1 MEANLTPP
9 RDTVTEDAPNSIDA
23 KDILRK
29 VDELPVGAVARP
41 REQLHVELEVVRRH
55 PRRARGRR
63 QHLRKRVPV
72 AVHVPRRERQHAAE
86 LGAVQGVRWQK
97 VRPFACSFLAATTKG
112 SLFVLV
118 WNRTATD
125 LAGIAGLGDR
135 VRVLRL
141 PPSEDASALVQHGR
155 YRAYA
160 HFLAANPDV
169 KTLGVSD
176 ATDVV
181 FQRDPFA
188 LARDPRHLVVSDESA
203 RYTVASEPSGGNRYW
218 VQCLYGP
225 PLFRVVGARRVS
237 CSGATVGGRDAM
249 RAYLETMASELAAL
263 LPPRVMHDMPRS
275 IPFNFYRGFDQG
287 VHNALLASAF
297 ALAYNV
303 TRSDLLFTGNG
314 QRLGSDYELR
324 DGAVFVKGAAAAV
337 VHQWNRMLDGGPA
350 AARRRCR

>member
-1 MEANLTPP
+1 MHTIHRTAILLSAGAQLTISAVP
-9 RDTVTEDAPNSIDA
+9 RDCPS
-23 KDILRK
+23 K
-29 VDELPVGAVARP
+29 
-41 REQLHVELEVVRRH
+41 
-55 PRRARGRR
+55 
-63 QHLRKRVPV
+63 HLRHD
-72 AVHVPRRERQHAAE
+72 AVERQATFALDARLVDALRAPGVDLAW

-125 LAGIAGLGDR
+125 LAEIAGLGDR

-141 PPSEDASALVQHGR
+141 PPSEDASALVQHAR

-218 VQCLYGP
+218 VRCLYGP
-225 PLFRVVGARRVS
+225 PLRRAVGARRVS

-287 VHNALLASAF
+287 IHNALLESAF

-303 TRSDLLFTGNG
+303 TRSTADLFTGNG

-324 DGAVFVKGAAAAV
+324 EGAVFVKGAAAAV
-337 VHQWNRMLDGGPA
+337 VHQWNRMRDGGPA
-350 AARRRCR
+350 AARCSPPARAAIARRPSSKQSNISRRTK

>member
-1 MEANLTPP
+1 MF
-9 RDTVTEDAPNSIDA
+9 S
-23 KDILRK
+23 
-29 VDELPVGAVARP
+29 
-41 REQLHVELEVVRRH
+41 
-55 PRRARGRR
+55 
-63 QHLRKRVPV
+63 
-72 AVHVPRRERQHAAE
+72 
-86 LGAVQGVRWQK
+86 
-97 VRPFACSFLAATTKG
+97 
-112 SLFVLV
+112 
-118 WNRTATD
+118 ATD
-125 LAGIAGLGDR
+125 LAEIAGRDR

-141 PPSEDASALVQHGR
+141 PQSEDASALVQHAR

-218 VQCLYGP
+218 VRCLYGP
-225 PLFRVVGARRVS
+225 PLRRAVGARRVS

-287 VHNALLASAF
+287 IHNALLESAF

-303 TRSDLLFTGNG
+303 TRSTADLFTGNG

-324 DGAVFVKGAAAAV
+324 EGAVFVKGAAAAV
-337 VHQWNRMLDGGPA
+337 VHQWNRMRDGGPA
-350 AARRRCR
+350 AARCSPPARAAIARRPSSKQSNISRRTK

>member
-1 MEANLTPP
+1 MLRLVRLLAVATAVP
-9 RDTVTEDAPNSIDA
+9 RDCPS
-23 KDILRK
+23 K
-29 VDELPVGAVARP
+29 
-41 REQLHVELEVVRRH
+41 
-55 PRRARGRR
+55 
-63 QHLRKRVPV
+63 HLRHD
-72 AVHVPRRERQHAAE
+72 AVERPATFALDARLVDALRAPGVDLAW

-125 LAGIAGLGDR
+125 LAEIAGLGDR

-141 PPSEDASALVQHGR
+141 PPSEDASALVQHAR

-188 LARDPRHLVVSDESA
+188 LVRDPRHLVVSDESA

-218 VQCLYGP
+218 VRCLYGP
-225 PLFRVVGARRVS
+225 PLRRVVGARRVS

-337 VHQWNRMLDGGPA
+337 VHQWNRMRDGGPA
-350 AARRRCR
+350 AARCRPPARAVVAARRPSSKQINISRRTK

>member
-1 MEANLTPP
+1 MLRLVRLLAVATAVATAVP
-9 RDTVTEDAPNSIDA
+9 RDCPS
-23 KDILRK
+23 K
-29 VDELPVGAVARP
+29 
-41 REQLHVELEVVRRH
+41 
-55 PRRARGRR
+55 
-63 QHLRKRVPV
+63 HLRHD
-72 AVHVPRRERQHAAE
+72 AVERPATFALDARLVDALRAPGVDLAW
-86 LGAVQGVRWQK
+86 LGAVQGVRWRK
-97 VRPFACSFLAATTKG
+97 VRPFACSFLAATSKG

-125 LAGIAGLGDR
+125 LAEIAGPGDR

-141 PPSEDASALVQHGR
+141 PPSEDASALVQHAR
-155 YRAYA
+155 YRAHA

-188 LARDPRHLVVSDESA
+188 LVRAPRHLVVSDESA

-263 LPPRVMHDMPRS
+263 LPPRVMRDMPRS

-287 VHNALLASAF
+287 VHNALLESAF

-337 VHQWNRMLDGGPA
+337 VHQWNRMRDGGPA
-350 AARRRCR
+350 AARCSGPPTCASCAGPSRRRQPRQGS